1 MSTIQPNT
9 TMSCKTSIHFT
20 TTNQDKKTLKRQ
32 TTNNRWKCL

>member
-20 TTNQDKKTLKRQ
+20 TTNQKPKKL
-32 TTNNRWKCL
+32 